1 MKLKALTIG
10 LAMSFPL
17 LASAQGTSV
26 TLYGNID
33 TAIEYVNNIATYN
46 ELGERTGKK
55 SSTHFTNLTQSWPSY
70 WGLRGEEKLSDGLSA
85 VFALESGFNAGTGQS
100 GQGGRLFGRQAWVG
114 LKGDWGQFAM
124 GRQYNMLFWGLM
136 NADIMGPNAYGLGTL
151 DSYIP
156 NARMDNAVTYRGS
169 FDGFKVGAAYSFG
182 RDNATTGGPAATNC
196 GTDYTS
202 NSTCTA
208 YSFML
213 GYDAPDWGVAAAYD
227 VIKGGYNVG
236 GIGTTWGGLYNDS
249 QKDRRIMAN
258 AYVKFDDLKVSL
270 IYINRKND
278 GYFNTLGYSVPLTN
292 AEKALGNRTD
302 LWSLGA
308 AYNVSP
314 AVTIDGSVNYL
325 KYKNADESS
334 RAWYYVARAKYAF
347 SKRTS
352 TYISAAYMN
361 NKGLSGFSAAGG
373 TAGDLSPGVG
383 RNQTAVMAGLR
394 HSF

>member
-33 TAIEYVNNIATYN
+33 TAIEYVNNIRYVK
-46 ELGERTGKK
+46 EDGSFGKK

-151 DSYIP
+151 DNYIP
-156 NARMDNAVTYRGS
+156 NARMDNSVTYRGN

-182 RDNATTGGPAATNC
+182 RDNAGGIAGTSPASTGC
-196 GTDYTS
+196 QTDYHS
-202 NSTCTA
+202 NSNCTA

-213 GYDAPDWGVAAAYD
+213 GYDAPDWGTAAAYD
-227 VIKGGYNVG
+227 VIKGGYPW
-236 GIGTTWGGLYNDS
+236 TFGGLTNDS
-249 QKDRRIMAN
+249 KKDRRMMLN
-258 AYVKFDDLKVSL
+258 AYAKFDDLKVSL

-278 GYFNTLGYSVPLTN
+278 GWDNTPI
-292 AEKALGNRTD
+292 GNRTD

-314 AVTIDGSVNYL
+314 AVTIDGTVNYL
-325 KYKNADESS
+325 KFKNADQSS

-361 NKGLSGFSAAGG
+361 NKGLSAFSAAGG
-373 TAGDLSPGVG
+373 TAGDLSPGAG

>member
-33 TAIEYVNNIATYN
+33 TAIEYVNNIRYVKKD
-46 ELGERTGKK
+46 GSIGKK

-100 GQGGRLFGRQAWVG
+100 GQGGRRFGRQAWVG
-114 LKGDWGQFAM
+114 LKGDWGQFAL

-156 NARMDNAVTYRGS
+156 NARMDNAVTYRGN
-169 FDGFKVGAAYSFG
+169 FDGFKFGAAYSFG
-182 RDNATTGGPAATNC
+182 RDKVNAGNPAGTNC
-196 GTDYTS
+196 GTDYYS
-202 NSTCTA
+202 NSSCTA

-227 VIKGGYNVG
+227 VIKGGHA
-236 GIGTTWGGLYNDS
+236 GTYGGLTNSSD
-249 QKDRRIMAN
+249 KDRRIMAN
-258 AYVKFDDLKVSL
+258 AYAKF
-270 IYINRKND
+270 
-278 GYFNTLGYSVPLTN
+278 
-292 AEKALGNRTD
+292 
-302 LWSLGA
+302 
-308 AYNVSP
+308 
-314 AVTIDGSVNYL
+314 
-325 KYKNADESS
+325 
-334 RAWYYVARAKYAF
+334 
-347 SKRTS
+347 
-352 TYISAAYMN
+352 
-361 NKGLSGFSAAGG
+361 
-373 TAGDLSPGVG
+373 
-383 RNQTAVMAGLR
+383 
-394 HSF
+394 